1 MTQETGISW
10 QQQCRIFGEVLQQA
24 SIRDAGGN
32 ELGPE
37 RGLDDW
43 VAQTRQLRTRRGRLF
58 LAGNGAS
65 ASMASHFATD
75 LAKNAGIRT
84 QVFTDLSLMTA
95 LGNDIAYEAVFAEPL
110 RWYAETG
117 DMLVAISSS
126 GNSPNIVQAVLAA
139 KELGLTVITLSGMR
153 PDNRIRA
160 LGDLNLYLA
169 APTYGLAESGHAF
182 LLHCWMDRLELAK
195 DAAGVANGPPA

>member
-1 MTQETGISW
+1 MTNNATSPWQE
-10 QQQCRIFGEVLQQA
+10 QCRVFSDVLHQV
-24 SIRDAGGN
+24 SIRDGDGN

-37 RGLDDW
+37 RGLEAW
-43 VAQTRQLRTRRGRLF
+43 VALTRHLRTRRGRLF

-84 QVFTDLSLMTA
+84 QVFTDLSLVTA
-95 LGNDIAYEAVFAEPL
+95 LGNDIAYEAVYAEPL
-110 RWYAETG
+110 RWYAEAG
-117 DMLVAISSS
+117 DQLVAISSS

-139 KELGLTVITLSGMR
+139 KELGLAVVTLSGMR
-153 PDNRIRA
+153 PDNRIRS
-160 LGDLNLYLA
+160 LGDFNLYLA

-182 LLHCWMDRLELAK
+182 LLHCWMDQLEL
-195 DAAGVANGPPA
+195 PSPQ